1 MMVELFSIGHFS
13 IHLLSVTSA
22 IGMIIGLLVIQKE
35 GERKRLDKDKLMDL
49 ALYTIGFGIIG
60 ARLGYIL
67 FFNFDFYLNNPA
79 DIFRFSQ
86 GGLSIQGA
94 IFAGGAVAFFCM
106 RKKNMPVW
114 KTADAIVPGVI
125 IGQAIGR
132 VGCDVF
138 GVPMNRNWPWGVMV
152 NGELLHPAQLYEVAL
167 NFILFLFIWR
177 RRQTAKFDGELFF
190 IYIIGFAFNRF
201 IVEFFR
207 TNPQAIGPLS
217 IAHVLSLVIIIM
229 GLLVLYI
236 MSNKQIG
243 QSQPG
248 TVIEEISLSNIVVYG
263 IIGLAFIVSVIFYYG
278 IHFIYSR

>member
-1 MMVELFSIGHFS
+1 MVELFSIGHFS

-22 IGMIIGLLVIQKE
+22 IGMIIGLLLIQKE
-35 GERKRLDKDKLMDL
+35 GERKLLDKDKLMDL
-49 ALYTIGFGIIG
+49 GIFTVLFGIIG

-67 FFNFDFYLNNPA
+67 FFNFDYYLNNPSE
-79 DIFRFSQ
+79 IFRFSQ

-94 IFAGGAVAFFCM
+94 ILAGGAAAFIIM
-106 RKKNMPVW
+106 RRKNLPVW

-125 IGQAIGR
+125 LGQAIGR

-138 GVPMNRNWPWGVMV
+138 GVPMSRNWPWGVMV

-177 RRQTAKFDGELFF
+177 KRKTAKFDGELFF
-190 IYIIGFAFNRF
+190 IYIIGFAINRF

-207 TNPQAIGPLS
+207 TNPQGLGPLS
-217 IAHVLSLVIIIM
+217 IAHVLSLVIVALGII
-229 GLLVLYI
+229 VLIFMNNRSY
-236 MSNKQIG
+236 
-243 QSQPG
+243 G
-248 TVIEEISLSNIVVYG
+248 TSGSINEEFSLSSSLVYG
-263 IIGLAFIVSVIFYYG
+263 LVVTGFIISVVFYYG

>member
-1 MMVELFSIGHFS
+1 MVELFSIGHFS

-22 IGMIIGLLVIQKE
+22 IGMIIGLLLIQKE
-35 GERKRLDKDKLMDL
+35 GERKLLDKDKLMDL
-49 ALYTIGFGIIG
+49 GIFTVLFGIIG

-67 FFNFDFYLNNPA
+67 FFNFDYYLNNPSE
-79 DIFRFSQ
+79 IFRFSQ

-94 IFAGGAVAFFCM
+94 ILAGGAAAFLIM
-106 RKKNMPVW
+106 RRKNLPVW

-125 IGQAIGR
+125 LGQAIGR

-138 GVPMNRNWPWGVMV
+138 GVPMSRNWPWGVMV

-177 RRQTAKFDGELFF
+177 KRKTAKFDGELFF
-190 IYIIGFAFNRF
+190 IYIIGFAINRF

-207 TNPQAIGPLS
+207 TNPQGLGPLS
-217 IAHVLSLVIIIM
+217 IAHVLSLVIIALGIM
-229 GLLVLYI
+229 GLIFMKNRSY
-236 MSNKQIG
+236 
-243 QSQPG
+243 G
-248 TVIEEISLSNIVVYG
+248 TTVSINEGISLSNSLVYG
-263 IIGLAFIVSVIFYYG
+263 LVVTGFIISVVFYYG

>member
-1 MMVELFSIGHFS
+1 MVELFSIGHFS

-22 IGMIIGLLVIQKE
+22 IGMIIGLLLIQKE
-35 GERKRLDKDKLMDL
+35 GERKLLDKDKLMDL
-49 ALYTIGFGIIG
+49 GIFTVLFGIIG

-67 FFNFDFYLNNPA
+67 FFSFDYYLNNPSE
-79 DIFRFSQ
+79 ILRFSQ

-94 IFAGGAVAFFCM
+94 ILAGGAAAFLIM
-106 RKKNMPVW
+106 RRKNLPVW

-125 IGQAIGR
+125 LGQAIGR

-138 GVPMNRNWPWGVMV
+138 GVPMSRNWPWGVMV

-177 RRQTAKFDGELFF
+177 KRKTARFDGELFF
-190 IYIIGFAFNRF
+190 IYIIGFALNRF

-207 TNPQAIGPLS
+207 TNPQGLGPLS
-217 IAHVLSLVIIIM
+217 IAHVLSLVIIALGIM
-229 GLLVLYI
+229 VLIFMKNRSY
-236 MSNKQIG
+236 
-243 QSQPG
+243 G
-248 TVIEEISLSNIVVYG
+248 TTVSINEGISLSNSLVYG
-263 IIGLAFIVSVIFYYG
+263 LVVTGFIISVVFYYG

>member
-1 MMVELFSIGHFS
+1 MVELFSIGHFS

-35 GERKRLDKDKLMDL
+35 GERKLLDKDKLMDL

-67 FFNFDFYLNNPA
+67 FFNFDFYRNNPSE
-79 DIFRFSQ
+79 IFSFSQ

-94 IFAGGAVAFFCM
+94 ILAGGAVAFFYM
-106 RKKNMPVW
+106 RRKNMPVW

-125 IGQAIGR
+125 LGQAIGR

-138 GVPMNRNWPWGVMV
+138 GVPMSRNWPWGVMV
-152 NGELLHPAQLYEVAL
+152 NGELLHPAQLYEVGL
-167 NFILFLFIWR
+167 NFLLFLFIWR
-177 RRQTAKFDGELFF
+177 RRQTATFDGELFF
-190 IYIIGFAFNRF
+190 VYIIGFAFNRF

-217 IAHVLSLVIIIM
+217 IAHLLSLVIIIL
-229 GLLVLYI
+229 GVLLLVY
-236 MSNKQIG
+236 MRNNQG
-243 QSQPG
+243 DQAF
-248 TVIEEISLSNIVVYG
+248 TVSVDEEQTLNNTLVYG
-263 IIGLAFIVSVIFYYG
+263 IIAAGFIVSVIFYYG

>member
-1 MMVELFSIGHFS
+1 MVELFSIGHFS

-22 IGMIIGLLVIQKE
+22 IGMIIGLLLIQKE
-35 GERKRLDKDKLMDL
+35 GERKLLDKDKLMDL
-49 ALYTIGFGIIG
+49 GIFTVLFGIIG

-67 FFNFDFYLNNPA
+67 FFNFDYYLTNPSE
-79 DIFRFSQ
+79 IFRFSQ

-94 IFAGGAVAFFCM
+94 ILAGGAAAFIIM
-106 RKKNMPVW
+106 RRKNLPVW

-125 IGQAIGR
+125 LGQAIGR

-138 GVPMNRNWPWGVMV
+138 GVPMSRNWPWGVMV

-177 RRQTAKFDGELFF
+177 KRKTAKFDGELFF
-190 IYIIGFAFNRF
+190 IYIIGFAINRF

-207 TNPQAIGPLS
+207 TNPQGLGPLS
-217 IAHVLSLVIIIM
+217 IAHVLSLVIVALGII
-229 GLLVLYI
+229 VLIFMNNRSY
-236 MSNKQIG
+236 
-243 QSQPG
+243 G
-248 TVIEEISLSNIVVYG
+248 TSGSINEEFSLSSSLVYG
-263 IIGLAFIVSVIFYYG
+263 LVVTGFIISVVFYYG